1 MYFSTSNRST
11 VLILLNK
18 NPLAVVAMHKQKA
31 VAIKVFI
38 LELVVGC
45 RRFLFGGVVTALM
58 SEDLSNDDFQMNL

>member
-38 LELVVGC
+38 LKLVVGC
-45 RRFLFGGVVTALM
+45 RRFICGVVTALM
-58 SEDLSNDDFQMNL
+58 SKDLSNDDFQMNL